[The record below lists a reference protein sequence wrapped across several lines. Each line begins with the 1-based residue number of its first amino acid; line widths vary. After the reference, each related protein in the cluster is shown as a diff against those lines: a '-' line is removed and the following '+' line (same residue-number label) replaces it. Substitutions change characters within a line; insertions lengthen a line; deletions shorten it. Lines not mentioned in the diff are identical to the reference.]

1 MTSEEKAV
9 LAEKRKKR
17 NEAKLEYKRKLREK
31 KLIYGYADKDGNY
44 QCPPGYDP
52 TITPDLIMPNLKE
65 KEAEIMEDMK
75 RQALEEIEER
85 KAKGLP
91 VDELK

>member
-1 MTSEEKAV
+1 MTSEEKAA

-44 QCPPGYDP
+44 
-52 TITPDLIMPNLKE
+52 
-65 KEAEIMEDMK
+65 
-75 RQALEEIEER
+75 
-85 KAKGLP
+85 
-91 VDELK
+91 